1 MTENEK
7 LRELLKD
14 ARDTLFCCRGL
25 TNLLDRIDEALAQPS
40 EQEETEHAM
49 HLRIRAGYDK
59 TIADSWRAK
68 VAEIEKERDQARAE
82 IEFLR
87 GVGCN
92 ELDGTDVRG
101 PCGACLKCARRE
113 RDEARALRAV
123 DVEKSKREVLL
134 IKQRV
139 ADLKFALG
147 TDAAG
152 WFDRFKAAQQERD
165 EARAR
170 CEKLRELADMAAA
183 EQGLA
188 QRRMLEA
195 QQERDEARAMV
206 GLLKD
211 TNESDLRMLRATEA
225 ALDLTAVENEDLK
238 RKAAAA
244 YKRGAEAMQE
254 AAAKACEAASW
265 KRPDECA
272 DDIRDLKIPEDK

>member
-1 MTENEK
+1 MPENEK
-7 LRELLKD
+7 LRELLKG
-14 ARDTLFCCRGL
+14 ARDVVAGVAFVAGPYAPLL
-25 TNLLDRIDEALAQPS
+25 TRIDAALAEPVEARDYTFRGGYVEDAAGDRWWSS
-40 EQEETEHAM
+40 ELLARVERERDEAKAEVERLNEVLEDAVGDM
-49 HLRIRAGYDK
+49 HMRIRAGYDK
-59 TIADSWRAK
+59 TIADTWRAK
-68 VAEIEKERDQARAE
+68 VAEVEKERDEARAE
-82 IEFLR
+82 VEFLR

-113 RDEARALRAV
+113 RDEARA
-123 DVEKSKREVLL
+123 
-134 IKQRV
+134 
-139 ADLKFALG
+139 
-147 TDAAG
+147 
-152 WFDRFKAAQQERD
+152 
-165 EARAR
+165 R
-170 CEKLRELADMAAA
+170 CEKLRELADIAAA

-195 QQERDEARAMV
+195 QQERDEARAV
-206 GLLKD
+206 AGLLRD
-211 TNESDLRMLRATEA
+211 MSESDIRMLRATEA

-244 YKRGAEAMQE
+244 FKRGAEAMRE

>member
-7 LRELLKD
+7 LRELLEE
-14 ARDTLFCCRGL
+14 ARGAVKRSMGAWTWAGYEDHT
-25 TNLLDRIDEALAQPS
+25 TDEKALLDRIDDALAEPS

-49 HLRIRAGYDK
+49 HMRIRAGYDK

-68 VAEIEKERDQARAE
+68 VAEVEKERDEARAE

-113 RDEARALRAV
+113 RDEARA
-123 DVEKSKREVLL
+123 
-134 IKQRV
+134 
-139 ADLKFALG
+139 
-147 TDAAG
+147 
-152 WFDRFKAAQQERD
+152 
-165 EARAR
+165 
-170 CEKLRELADMAAA
+170 
-183 EQGLA
+183 
-188 QRRMLEA
+188 
-195 QQERDEARAMV
+195 MV

-225 ALDLTAVENEDLK
+225 ALDLTAVETEDLK

-265 KRPDECA
+265 KRPDEYLAQECA